1 MKYKYT
7 HFSLLKKYHNVLV
20 KYKNTHF
27 SLIKT
32 YHNVLVKYNATL
44 WLHSDVLLNNC
55 SSIYINDGYLMVW
68 WVFRILR
75 LLDCFCNV
83 LVYISHM
90 HVQQSFSFLHC
101 FLMYAVMMSVIWKE
115 TNLFR
120 NRWVVI
126 KCMLNNTFLYLKYK
140 CIFNI
145 TN

>member
-7 HFSLLKKYHNVLV
+7 HFSLLKTYHYVLVKYKNTHFSLLKIYHNILVKYKNTHFWLLKTYHNVLV

-27 SLIKT
+27 SLLKT
-32 YHNVLVKYNATL
+32 YHNVLVKYKATL

-55 SSIYINDGYLMVW
+55 SSIYINDGYLTIW

-90 HVQQSFSFLHC
+90 RVQQSFPPLHC
-101 FLMYAVMMSVIWKE
+101 
-115 TNLFR
+115 
-120 NRWVVI
+120 
-126 KCMLNNTFLYLKYK
+126 
-140 CIFNI
+140 
-145 TN
+145 